1 VSTSDLHILGG
12 GPAGLTAAHYAHQR
26 GLTVRVYEAGAET
39 GGNCRTLQ
47 HGEFRFD
54 TGAHRIHTKDS
65 EVTREIR
72 SLLGEDLLEVDAPS
86 RIVFGGKRLRFPLSP
101 GDLLGGLDLRQLLRI
116 ALEVMT
122 RKPRKT
128 PFADFQDLAVAHYGK
143 TLAGLFLLNYTRKLW
158 GRNPADLSPAVA
170 GGRLAGLDAKTFLL
184 ARFLGRD
191 RHLDG
196 AFLYPKRGIG
206 ALFKALESRLPVGA
220 IHTGARV
227 TRIRHKDDS
236 IIGVTLNDNEE
247 VSTAR
252 VISTLPLPAF
262 LRALDP
268 APPPPILALAESI
281 AFRNLVLCVLFL
293 DQKHYS
299 ENASLYF
306 PDPEV
311 PFTRLYEPRNRSP
324 FMAPP
329 GQTCV
334 VLEIPCNAQD
344 AVWTEPDASLIARML
359 PHLKYKD
366 GAEPL
371 KLLDAVVHRVP
382 HAYPVLE
389 KGIEGRVQTL
399 LDYCSR
405 FSNLRLTGRNAIF
418 RYAHIHDMFK
428 AGREAVEGQ
437 ES

>member
-1 VSTSDLHILGG
+1 MITSDLHILGG
-12 GPAGLTAAHYAHQR
+12 GPAGLTAAHYAHKR

-54 TGAHRIHTKDS
+54 TGAHRVHTKDA

-72 SLLGEDLLEVDAPS
+72 SLLGDDLLEVDAPS

-101 GDLLGGLDLRQLLRI
+101 RDILRGLSTGRLLRI
-116 ALEVMT
+116 AFEILT
-122 RKPRKT
+122 RKPRRT
-128 PFADFQDLAVAHYGK
+128 PFDNFQDLAVAHYGK
-143 TLAGLFLLNYTRKLW
+143 TLAGLFLLGYTRKLW
-158 GRNPADLSPAVA
+158 GRNPADLSAAVA

-184 ARFLGRD
+184 ARFLRRD

-196 AFLYPKRGIG
+196 VFLYPKRGIG
-206 ALFKALESRLPVGA
+206 TLFQSLESRLPDGSVR
-220 IHTGARV
+220 TDSRV
-227 TRIRHKDDS
+227 TRIRHERDT
-236 IIGVTLNDNEE
+236 IVAITLNGTEE
-247 VSTAR
+247 IPTTR

-262 LRALDP
+262 LRVLDP
-268 APPPPILALAESI
+268 APPPYILALAESI

-293 DQKHYS
+293 DQTQYS
-299 ENASLYF
+299 DNASLYY
-306 PDPEV
+306 PDPEI
-311 PFTRLYEPRNRSP
+311 PFTRLYEPRNRSL

-329 GQTCV
+329 GQTCI

-344 AVWTEPDASLIARML
+344 AVWTEPDVSLIARML
-359 PHLKYKD
+359 PYLKAHD
-366 GAEPL
+366 RSETL
-371 KLLDAVVHRVP
+371 KIVEAVVHRVS
-382 HAYPVLE
+382 HAYPILE
-389 KGIEGRVQTL
+389 KGIEVRVQTL

-428 AGREAVEGQ
+428 AGREVVEG
-437 ES
+437 